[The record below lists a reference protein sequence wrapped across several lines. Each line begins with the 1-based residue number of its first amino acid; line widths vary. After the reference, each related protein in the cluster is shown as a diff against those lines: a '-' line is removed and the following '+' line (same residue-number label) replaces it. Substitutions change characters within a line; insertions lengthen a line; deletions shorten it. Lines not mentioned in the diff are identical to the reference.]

1 MVTGSAA
8 RREYQTQVKRIVV
21 LQSQWRRKLAVREL
35 ASLKIEA
42 KSATKLKEISYQLE
56 NKVVELTQALQKR
69 LSENKEL
76 MSRVAALESETAV
89 LNQRNNELLI
99 ERQELE
105 QKLSI
110 ALAESSNYDSL
121 VAQKEEVEF
130 ELRRETDK
138 DVEQREEIRL
148 LTAQLDA
155 ALCSIEETKA
165 SLNLANNQSVED
177 KTTIDQLRS
186 ELSHVREKLSRTNTL
201 NALTKGNRSRE
212 GPPSPSAGQ
221 GFRHF
226 ENVIGLGAASDQV
239 PLARRRNRRH
249 SMTSGSLFAGDG
261 SHGANQAVKLNP
273 RSASTIYTQ
282 DITLHS
288 RDSQGLPLLS
298 SLTNTSDE
306 ITRLLEDEVSLDD
319 DVLQGLIYQLKIPN
333 PSLHAPPTAKDV
345 LFPAHLI
352 SLVSNEMWKRHM
364 RSESERF
371 LAVVMSAVQRHVVV
385 SDC

>member
-1 MVTGSAA
+1 M
-8 RREYQTQVKRIVV
+8 
-21 LQSQWRRKLAVREL
+21 REL
-35 ASLKIEA
+35 VSLKIEA

-69 LSENKEL
+69 LSENKDL
-76 MSRVAALESETAV
+76 VSRVAALERETAV

-99 ERQELE
+99 GRQELE
-105 QKLSI
+105 QRLSI
-110 ALAESSNYDSL
+110 ALAESGNYKSL
-121 VAQKEEVEF
+121 VAQKEQVES
-130 ELRRETDK
+130 ELRRKTDK
-138 DVEQREEIRL
+138 DIEQREEIRL

-155 ALCSIEETKA
+155 ALCSTEETKA
-165 SLNLANNQSVED
+165 SLDLANSQSVGD
-177 KTTIDQLRS
+177 KATIDQLRT
-186 ELSHVREKLSRTNTL
+186 ELSHVREQLSRTNTL

-212 GPPSPSAGQ
+212 VPSSPSTGQ

-226 ENVIGLGAASDQV
+226 ENTIGLGTAPDQI

-249 SMTSGSLFAGDG
+249 SMTAGSLLVGGGNQD
-261 SHGANQAVKLNP
+261 ANQIVKLNP
-273 RSASTIYTQ
+273 RAASTIYTQ
-282 DITLHS
+282 DISLHL
-288 RDSQGLPLLS
+288 RDSQDLPFS
-298 SLTNTSDE
+298 PSLANTSDE

-385 SDC
+385 SDHS

>member
-130 ELRRETDK
+130 ELRRKTDK

-212 GPPSPSAGQ
+212 GPRSPSAGQ

-288 RDSQGLPLLS
+288 RDSQGLPLLP

>member
-8 RREYQTQVKRIVV
+8 RHEYQTQVKRIVV

-42 KSATKLKEISYQLE
+42 KSAIKLKEISYQLE
-56 NKVVELTQALQKR
+56 NKVVELTQTLQKR
-69 LSENKEL
+69 VSENKEL

-99 ERQELE
+99 GRQELE

-110 ALAESSNYDSL
+110 ALAESSNYDTL
-121 VAQKEEVEF
+121 VAQKEEMES
-130 ELRRETDK
+130 ELRRKTDK

-177 KTTIDQLRS
+177 KATIDQLRS

-221 GFRHF
+221 VFRHF
-226 ENVIGLGAASDQV
+226 ENTIRLGAAPDQV

-249 SMTSGSLFAGDG
+249 SMTAGSLFAGDG
-261 SHGANQAVKLNP
+261 SHDANQALKLNP

-282 DITLHS
+282 DITPHS
-288 RDSQGLPLLS
+288 RDSHGLPLLP

>member
-1 MVTGSAA
+1 MVIGSAA
-8 RREYQTQVKRIVV
+8 RREYQTQIKRIIV

-69 LSENKEL
+69 VSENKEL

-99 ERQELE
+99 GRQELE

-121 VAQKEEVEF
+121 VAQKEEVES
-130 ELRRETDK
+130 ELRRKTDK

-177 KTTIDQLRS
+177 KATIDQLRS

-212 GPPSPSAGQ
+212 SPPSPSAGQ

-226 ENVIGLGAASDQV
+226 ENTIGLGAAPDQV
-239 PLARRRNRRH
+239 PLVRRRNRRH
-249 SMTSGSLFAGDG
+249 SMTAGPLFAGDG
-261 SHGANQAVKLNP
+261 SHDANQAVKLNP
-273 RSASTIYTQ
+273 RSASTIYTR

-288 RDSQGLPLLS
+288 RDSQGLPLLP